1 MPHPYDKL
9 NLASGGTLIFT
20 PCPGTKDSTLAE
32 AVATLKDAG
41 AQALI
46 TLMPEDELARFA
58 AESLPEQCATL
69 DIQWFHLPV
78 EDDHAPDERFA
89 TAFAAQKQTLLSLLK
104 QQGTVAIH
112 CRGGSGRTGFMAAI
126 LLLEAGMDREEV
138 VRQVQSL
145 RPHALK
151 MPVHLDYLDQT
162 YAR

>member
-1 MPHPYDKL
+1 MSHPYDKL
-9 NLASGGTLIFT
+9 ALAGGATLILT
-20 PCPGTKDSTLAE
+20 PCPGTKETSVED

-46 TLMPEDELARFA
+46 TLMPDEELAKFA
-58 AESLPEQCATL
+58 AESIPGSCAASG
-69 DIQWFHLPV
+69 IQWFHLPV

-89 TAFAAQKQTLLSLLK
+89 TAFATQKQTLLSLLEG
-104 QQGTVAIH
+104 QGTLAIH

-126 LLLEAGMDREEV
+126 LLLETGMDREDV

-145 RPHALK
+145 RPHALM

-162 YAR
+162 YS